1 MQLKKHDDTYGR
13 YRRPTVNETLRVS
26 VTLTEL
32 SVTKILKIIKLT
44 FLPLVYFFKKYLQ

>member
-32 SVTKILKIIKLT
+32 SVTKILK
-44 FLPLVYFFKKYLQ
+44 